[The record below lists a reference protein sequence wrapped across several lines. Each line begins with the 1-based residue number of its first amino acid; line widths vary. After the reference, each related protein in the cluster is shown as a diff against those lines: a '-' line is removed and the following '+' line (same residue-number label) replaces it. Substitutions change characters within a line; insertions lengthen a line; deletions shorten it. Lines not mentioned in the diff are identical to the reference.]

1 MSSEQFKKMEKLQEE
16 ITKLTDKNVL
26 ESSNDILA
34 STYVQMYAIV
44 DDLKKS
50 MDFLKKE
57 ILKRE
62 ISDKMVPELK
72 RKVVISEGNSSTEV
86 DVKAVYQKALD
97 VEDGESLF
105 WNSVSISKSALEF
118 TVLDSIVK
126 EFSRIIPSESKI
138 VKVLKMTK
146 EELKEAEIKK

>member
-1 MSSEQFKKMEKLQEE
+1 MSMEKLQEE
-16 ITKLTDKNVL
+16 LTKLTDKNVL

-34 STYVQMYAIV
+34 STYVQMYAIA

-50 MDFLKKE
+50 MDSPKKE

-72 RKVVISEGNSSTEV
+72 RKVVISEGNSSTEI
-86 DVKAVYQKALD
+86 DVKSVYQKALD
-97 VEDGESLF
+97 VEDGENLF
-105 WNSVSISKSALEF
+105 WSSASISKSALEF

-126 EFSRIIPSESKI
+126 EFSRTIPSESKI
-138 VKVLKMTK
+138 VRVLKMTK

>member
-1 MSSEQFKKMEKLQEE
+1 MSMEKLQEE
-16 ITKLTDKNVL
+16 LTKLTDKNVL

-50 MDFLKKE
+50 MDSLKKE

-72 RKVVISEGNSSTEV
+72 RKVVISEGNSSTEI

-97 VEDGESLF
+97 VEDGENIF

-126 EFSRIIPSESKI
+126 EFSRTIPSESKI

>member
-1 MSSEQFKKMEKLQEE
+1 MSMEKLQEE
-16 ITKLTDKNVL
+16 LTKLTDKNIL

-72 RKVVISEGNSSTEV
+72 RKVVISEGNSSTEI

-105 WNSVSISKSALEF
+105 WSSASISKSALEF

-126 EFSRIIPSESKI
+126 EFSRTIPSESKI
-138 VKVLKMTK
+138 VRVLKMTK
-146 EELKEAEIKK
+146 EELKEAENKK

>member
-1 MSSEQFKKMEKLQEE
+1 MSMEKLQEE
-16 ITKLTDKNVL
+16 LTKLTDKNVL

-34 STYVQMYAIV
+34 STYVQMYAIA

-50 MDFLKKE
+50 MDSLKKE

-72 RKVVISEGNSSTEV
+72 RKVVISEGNSSTEI
-86 DVKAVYQKALD
+86 DVKSVYQKALD
-97 VEDGESLF
+97 VEDGENLF
-105 WNSVSISKSALEF
+105 WSSASISKSALEF

-126 EFSRIIPSESKI
+126 EFSRTIPSESKI
-138 VKVLKMTK
+138 VRVLKMTK

>member
-1 MSSEQFKKMEKLQEE
+1 MSMEKLQEE
-16 ITKLTDKNVL
+16 LTKLTDKNVL

-50 MDFLKKE
+50 MDSLKKE

-72 RKVVISEGNSSTEV
+72 RKVVISEGNSSTEI

-97 VEDGESLF
+97 VEDGENIF
-105 WNSVSISKSALEF
+105 WNSLSISKSALEF
-118 TVLDSIVK
+118 TVLNSIVK
-126 EFSRIIPSESKI
+126 EFSRTIPSESKI

-146 EELKEAEIKK
+146 EELKEAENKK

>member
-1 MSSEQFKKMEKLQEE
+1 MSMEKLQEE
-16 ITKLTDKNVL
+16 LTKLTDKNVL

-34 STYVQMYAIV
+34 STYVQMYTIV

-50 MDFLKKE
+50 MDSLKKE

-72 RKVVISEGNSSTEV
+72 RKVVISEGNSSTEI

-97 VEDGESLF
+97 VEDGENIF
-105 WNSVSISKSALEF
+105 WSSASISKSALEF

-126 EFSRIIPSESKI
+126 EFSRTIPSESKI

-146 EELKEAEIKK
+146 EELKEAENKK

>member
-1 MSSEQFKKMEKLQEE
+1 MSMEKLQEE
-16 ITKLTDKNVL
+16 LTKLTDKNIL

-62 ISDKMVPELK
+62 YRDWE
-72 RKVVISEGNSSTEV
+72 TEDFLLLPLV
-86 DVKAVYQKALD
+86 H
-97 VEDGESLF
+97 LF
-105 WNSVSISKSALEF
+105 
-118 TVLDSIVK
+118 
-126 EFSRIIPSESKI
+126 
-138 VKVLKMTK
+138 
-146 EELKEAEIKK
+146 